1 MTGFAE
7 GKPISWAVGSL
18 DGPSTGLG
26 DAAGSRLPLP
36 TPSPGK
42 LLGGGGGAGA
52 CAPLCDFCERPAD
65 RHCYIVRSPHS
76 QHDHKSGSEVFGL
89 HSHGVQVCV
98 PLNSYA
104 EAHNPQ
110 SDGTRRWGLEEVII
124 RSPERMG
131 LGSPESPP
139 APPPSEATMKRWPS
153 INQETGSHQN
163 QPYWYPV
170 PASRTVRTM
179 FPWLKDPP
187 PQRSL

>member
-1 MTGFAE
+1 MVPPQDWGMLLVPDYPSRHLALA
-7 GKPISWAVGSL
+7 SCWVVG
-18 DGPSTGLG
+18 GV
-26 DAAGSRLPLP
+26 
-36 TPSPGK
+36 
-42 LLGGGGGAGA
+42 AGA
-52 CAPLCDFCERPAD
+52 CAPLCDFCQRPAD
-65 RHCYIVRSPHS
+65 RHCYIVRSPYS
-76 QHDHKSGSEVFGL
+76 QHDHESGSEVFGL

-139 APPPSEATMKRWPS
+139 APPPGEATMKRWPS

-187 PQRSL
+187 ANAVYDNLLQQPN